1 MKKLLLVTAIVG
13 LSACSDGSDSTG
25 SAEVDT
31 RTLRADIRAEGMTAS
46 QTDVAVSLSLSSD
59 SEQKIKL
66 ENGDK
71 LTATTGSETINLSLK
86 QNSLQPVYIG
96 SLKTGIAGTE
106 VTVNLQRTTP
116 PSDDGFWFPSEQVAK
131 PDFGEFFIDAP
142 ESKASLPADFAI
154 STPAAATEYSSSS
167 DIVALSWTPSAS
179 GNDMRLLHTTTCPPE
194 PDSKAISLSSE
205 IAVSDDTGSQAV
217 PIIELLSTQG
227 TATKCSIQL
236 DLIREASGTLDPAY
250 RTGSI
255 VGTQRRTV
263 TITYSP

>member
-1 MKKLLLVTAIVG
+1 MRKLLLITAIAG

-31 RTLRADIRAEGMTAS
+31 RTLRADIRAEGMSAS
-46 QTDVAVSLSLSSD
+46 QTDISVSLSLSSD

-66 ENGDK
+66 ENGDI
-71 LTATTGSETINLSLK
+71 LTAAAGSETINLSLK
-86 QNSLQPVYIG
+86 KNSLEPVYVG
-96 SLKTGIAGTE
+96 SLGTGTAGTE

-116 PSDDGFWFPSEQVAK
+116 PSDDGFWFPSEQITK

-142 ESKASLPADFAI
+142 ASKASLPADFAI
-154 STPAAATEYSSSS
+154 STPAAATEYNSAA
-167 DIVALSWTPSAS
+167 DTVALSWTPSAS
-179 GNDMRLLHTTTCPPE
+179 GNDMRLLYDTTCPPE
-194 PDSKAISLSSE
+194 PDSQAISLSGEVSL
-205 IAVSDDTGSQAV
+205 SDDTGSQAV
-217 PIIELLSTQG
+217 PVIELLSTHG
-227 TATKCSIQL
+227 ISSKCSIQL

-255 VGTQRRTV
+255 FGTQRRTV